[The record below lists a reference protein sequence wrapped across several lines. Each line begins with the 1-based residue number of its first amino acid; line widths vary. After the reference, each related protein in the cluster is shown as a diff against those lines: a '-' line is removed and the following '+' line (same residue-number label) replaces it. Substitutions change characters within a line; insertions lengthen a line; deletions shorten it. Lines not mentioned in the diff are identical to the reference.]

1 MEVNVMAFA
10 DRIWWRLTLRQNAVL
25 ILVAWLALVLLRNVL
40 MPVGQLRPVSTVT
53 PGAGSTLTIPFRK
66 AIHHDRHV
74 ARKAGPII
82 PPPG

>member
-1 MEVNVMAFA
+1 MAFA

-74 ARKAGPII
+74 ARQAGQIM